1 MHNAEC
7 THLLLHSQK
16 AEQRLVRLF
25 VQSQD
30 ALPVLAIRLLLLQAV
45 QGKERRV
52 ESRQQQREEQ
62 RGAAHHHNTAR
73 QRREREG
80 EGRFYFNG
88 TVMDKLKKIK
98 NVYRLTQTPVLRGKS
113 PLLFYV
119 SVISAF
125 RWGTRGVRDDATII
139 WQPRKQ
145 KPAGN
150 NLCSLVK

>member
-80 EGRFYFNG
+80 EGRFYFNR
-88 TVMDKLKKIK
+88 TVMDKLKKI
-98 NVYRLTQTPVLRGKS
+98 NLSFVLRHLCCVENHLCSSMLASFLPLGGEPGGSGMMPPSSGS
-113 PLLFYV
+113 PGNRNLQ
-119 SVISAF
+119 
-125 RWGTRGVRDDATII
+125 TII
-139 WQPRKQ
+139 Y
-145 KPAGN
+145 A
-150 NLCSLVK
+150 L